1 MWGVWSWASTPWAGS
16 ATQNQGQS
24 QTAADEGQLSD
35 IAGVIVSG
43 GLVDA
48 AVLIESVAVA
58 VSLASADV
66 RSSFDDALSIHAFS
80 AVFDPALATD
90 IVVAQAAVGPVF
102 ETFDVAVAPQVQ
114 FAATIADAASGI
126 DVIDVRALLLSTDSM
141 RVLDGFVSVD
151 GRTRIDDVRMQAHPM
166 RTASFDVATRQVVI
180 ELTNGAPVVDVA
192 HAERS
197 VLFGASKRAIVLTL
211 I

>member
-1 MWGVWSWASTPWAGS
+1 M
-16 ATQNQGQS
+16 
-24 QTAADEGQLSD
+24 
-35 IAGVIVSG
+35 
-43 GLVDA
+43 
-48 AVLIESVAVA
+48 
-58 VSLASADV
+58 
-66 RSSFDDALSIHAFS
+66 
-80 AVFDPALATD
+80 
-90 IVVAQAAVGPVF
+90 
-102 ETFDVAVAPQVQ
+102 AVAPQVQ